1 MWVRRFISHLYDQAT
16 SCQRPGMYSRVA
28 KSGICHQTAKGD
40 HVIMKRANPPAR
52 VTVPNHRK
60 DLKPGTLH
68 EIIKEAGLT
77 VDEFI
82 QLL

>member
-1 MWVRRFISHLYDQAT
+1 MTKQPVVNGPECIRAL
-16 SCQRPGMYSRVA
+16 QRAGFVINR
-28 KSGICHQTAKGD
+28 QKGD
-40 HVIMKRANPPAR
+40 HVIMKRPNSPIR

-68 EIIKEAGLT
+68 QIILDAGLT

-82 QLL
+82 DLL

>member
-1 MWVRRFISHLYDQAT
+1 MTKQPVVNGPECIRALQKAGFVIKRQ
-16 SCQRPGMYSRVA
+16 
-28 KSGICHQTAKGD
+28 KGD
-40 HVIMKRANPPAR
+40 HVIMKRVNPPAR

>member
-1 MWVRRFISHLYDQAT
+1 MTKQPVVNGPECIRAL
-16 SCQRPGMYSRVA
+16 QRAGFVIKR
-28 KSGICHQTAKGD
+28 QKGD
-40 HVIMKRANPPAR
+40 HVIMKRTTPPAR

-82 QLL
+82 QFL

>member
-1 MWVRRFISHLYDQAT
+1 MTKQPVVNGSECIRALQKAGFVIKRQ
-16 SCQRPGMYSRVA
+16 
-28 KSGICHQTAKGD
+28 KGD
-40 HVIMKRANPPAR
+40 HVIMKRANPSAR